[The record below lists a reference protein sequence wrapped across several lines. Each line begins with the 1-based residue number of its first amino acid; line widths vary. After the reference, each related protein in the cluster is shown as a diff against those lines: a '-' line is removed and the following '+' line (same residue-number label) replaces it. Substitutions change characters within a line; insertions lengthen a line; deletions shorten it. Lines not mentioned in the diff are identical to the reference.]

1 MLRLR
6 NLLWT
11 LIIAVL
17 IVSMVMVLPISAS
30 STTLSVKPP
39 SFIDASMVPGTTFSV
54 NIVITD
60 VVDLTGYEFKLRYD
74 TRVLNATSLT
84 IQPFFAQYKIW
95 IAQIYWVEGYVH
107 CAVSLPIIYPPLPGV
122 SGSGTLATIAF
133 AVVGSGESVLDLYE
147 TGLVNSKGYPIYYEV
162 YDGYFS
168 NMGYPPVA
176 IFTFEPELP
185 VVKTR
190 VSFDASAS
198 YDPDGQI
205 VSYAW
210 DFGDGTFDSG
220 VIVDHIFEEV
230 GIYTVTLIVTD
241 NNALIGKASATI
253 EVIPPRISKADL
265 AEWMAKPEHR
275 RFNQL
280 MEQSKGE
287 DLINAFYAEVQSLAY
302 NPVTVKVQFTVYD
315 GRTGE
320 EIANYKTSEFT
331 LTTYLQTHIFD
342 TSKDLVPPQFDTK
355 EWGLGEFHVKAQ
367 CFYWDPDVGDWV
379 GGEKVKTFGFRV
391 VIG

>member
-1 MLRLR
+1 MVRLR

-11 LIIAVL
+11 LIIAAL
-17 IVSMVMVLPISAS
+17 TVSMVVVLPISGS
-30 STTLSVKPP
+30 STKLSVEPP
-39 SFIDASMVPGTTFSV
+39 SFIDKNLVPDKTFSV
-54 NIVITD
+54 NINLTD

-74 TRVLNATSLT
+74 PRVVNATALT
-84 IQPFFAQYKIW
+84 IGTFFSQYKIW
-95 IAQIYWVEGYVH
+95 VAQIYWVEGYVH
-107 CAVSLPIIYPPLPGV
+107 CAVSLPIKYPPLPGV

-133 AVVGSGESVLDLYE
+133 AVVGYGESVLDLYE
-147 TGLVNSKGYPIYYEV
+147 TELVNSKGYPIPHEA

-168 NMGYPPVA
+168 NMGLPPVA
-176 IFTFEPELP
+176 VFTFEPELP
-185 VVKTR
+185 VVKTAVR
-190 VSFDASAS
+190 FDASDS
-198 YDPDGQI
+198 YDPDGRI

-210 DFGDGTFDSG
+210 DFGDGAFDSG
-220 VIVDHIFEEV
+220 VVVDHIFEEV

-253 EVIPPRISKADL
+253 KVIPPKISKADL

-280 MEQSKGE
+280 TEQSKGE

-302 NPVTVKVQFTVYD
+302 NPVTVKIQFTIYD
-315 GRTGE
+315 GRTGQ

-355 EWGLGEFHVKAQ
+355 ERLGEFHVKAQ